1 MTRLLKSEEWIGVVL
16 VAKQGAQ
23 VRTDPAI
30 VGYAVHHNVEQGQYV
45 VCTGYFYQQ
54 SEDVLYFQT
63 TSGWWVIATNNLTNE
78 WSKDGTKGIRAI
90 SDQTAQKL
98 VNNIIENNYRITR
111 NNLLCARFINK
122 LSVKEREQIAELQKR
137 VQSRN
142 EALKAEGVTDKI
154 ETGYPS
160 GYAELSD
167 DLSAL
172 MRSETIGAIAT
183 WVIIVIAATIVTGM
197 GTAAYYMYKSLLEES
212 ERDVKFSDDLT
223 RTLASK
229 LTDEEYQ
236 QLMTETKG
244 IVTKA
249 KVKQALGSYWN
260 VVKIA
265 AFAVAGY
272 AGFKFIKNY
281 LQK

>member
-1 MTRLLKSEEWIGVVL
+1 MTRLLYTETWNGMVL

-63 TSGWWVIATNNLTNE
+63 TSGWWVIATNNLANE
-78 WSKDGTKGIRAI
+78 WSKDGTKGIRTI

-98 VNNIIENNYRITR
+98 VDKIIEDNYRITR
-111 NNLLCARFINK
+111 NNLLCARFVNK

-172 MRSETIGAIAT
+172 MRSETVGAIAT
-183 WVIIVIAATIVTGM
+183 WVIIVIAATIVAGM
-197 GTAAYYMYKSLLEES
+197 GTAAYYMYKSLSEES

-223 RTLASK
+223 RTLTSK

-260 VVKIA
+260 VVKMA

-272 AGFKFIKNY
+272 AGYKFFKNY
-281 LQK
+281 L

>member
-1 MTRLLKSEEWIGVVL
+1 MTRLLYTETWNGMVL

-63 TSGWWVIATNNLTNE
+63 TSGWWVIATNNLANE
-78 WSKDGTKGIRAI
+78 WSKDGTKGIRTI

-98 VNNIIENNYRITR
+98 VQKIIENNYRITR
-111 NNLLCARFINK
+111 NNLLCARFVNK

-137 VQSRN
+137 VQARS
-142 EALKAEGVTDKI
+142 EALKADGVTHEI

-167 DLSAL
+167 DLNAL

-197 GTAAYYMYKSLLEES
+197 GTAAYYMYKSLSEES

-223 RTLASK
+223 RTLTSK

-236 QLMTETKG
+236 QLLDETKG